1 MSLKDIVDNSRT
13 DKNRGYVGM
22 YGHSYL
28 ELYETLLNS
37 KKQTAKNVLEIGID
51 KGGSIKLWH
60 DYFPNANIYG
70 LDITHN
76 ENVVQEFKDI
86 SRVILYT
93 NSNAYDEDFF
103 KEKLLTKGVKF
114 DVLLDDGP
122 HTLESMEIFVKM
134 YSQLLEE
141 DGILI
146 IEDLQK
152 VEWLEE
158 LKTNTPDELKK
169 YVEFYDLRHLRGR
182 WDDIVF
188 VINKTK

>member
-1 MSLKDIVDNSRT
+1 MSLKDIVDNTRT

-37 KKQTAKNVLEIGID
+37 KKETAKNVLEIGID

-60 DYFPNANIYG
+60 DYFQNSNIYG

-76 ENVVQEFKDI
+76 DDVVKEFKENN
-86 SRVILYT
+86 RVFLYT
-93 NSNAYDEDFF
+93 NKNAYDEEFF
-103 KEKLLTKGVKF
+103 IDNFLSKNIKF

-122 HTLESMEIFVKM
+122 HTLESMKIFVKM
-134 YSQLLEE
+134 YSQLLKD
-141 DGILI
+141 DGILM

-158 LKTNTPDELKK
+158 LKNCTPDELKQ
-169 YVEFYDLRHLRGR
+169 YIEFYDLRHLRGR

-188 VINKTK
+188 VINKSK